1 MAPPLTRVPDM
12 LDILRKHASSWAIK
26 VILGAIVISFIFFF
40 GYSSMR
46 RASRPG
52 SAQEV
57 ATVNGR
63 PISVAEYRFVLDSIY
78 GSLRS
83 SFGDK
88 EVPDFVQAM
97 ARSQSL
103 RQLVARE
110 LGLELARDLGVVVP
124 DAELAEVIRKT
135 PFAQRDGEFDPAFY
149 RNQFLP
155 YFRQRFGLDYE
166 KFLKQDIEIDNLEG
180 FFRGVDTD
188 VPATEGGLGKGGT
201 DFSWT
206 FETVTF
212 VPDELVEKGKVKSAE
227 EARSAARLLVA
238 SDPAR
243 WKGLLAPLEL
253 SSVRTGPIS
262 LRERKTLLD
271 GQGTIE
277 DFTEIFSLTPSS
289 PLVGEPIERG
299 GKIYVIRLVE
309 RKEAGQGE
317 GFWPARDFFRSWMAK
332 LSEKAKVVSHLGEGE

>member
-1 MAPPLTRVPDM
+1 M

-46 RASRPG
+46 RSGRPG

-63 PISVAEYRFVLDSIY
+63 PISFAEYRFVLDNIY
-78 GSLRS
+78 GRLRS

-97 ARSQSL
+97 ARSQTL

-110 LGLELARDLGVVVP
+110 LGLELARELGVVVP
-124 DAELAEVIRKT
+124 DAELAEVVTKT
-135 PFAQRDGEFDPAFY
+135 PYAQRDGQFDPVFY

-155 YFRQRFGLDYE
+155 YFKQRFGLDYE

-188 VPATEGGLGKGGT
+188 VPETEGGRGAGGA
-201 DFSWT
+201 DYSWT

-212 VPDELVEKGKVKSAE
+212 VPDELIDKGKVNSVE
-227 EARSAARLLVA
+227 EVRSAAKLLVS
-238 SDPAR
+238 SDPVK
-243 WKGLLAPLEL
+243 WKGLIAPFEI
-253 SSVRTGPIS
+253 SGVRTGPIS
-262 LRERKTLLD
+262 LRDRNRLLD
-271 GQGTIE
+271 GQGTLE
-277 DFTEIFSLTPSS
+277 DFIEIFSLTPAS

-299 GKIYVIRLVE
+299 GKVYVIRLVE
-309 RKEAGQGE
+309 MKEAEAGE

-332 LSEKAKVVSHLGEGE
+332 LSEKAKVVSLLGETE